1 MERITAVARGRVQGV
16 GYRYFVV
23 DCAHATGVHG
33 YVRNLPDGTVE
44 MVAESSPAAL
54 DDFIRLAY
62 ARGDLVIKVEEIEV
76 RKGTATGEFHGFR
89 VAW

>member
-1 MERITAVARGRVQGV
+1 V
-16 GYRYFVV
+16 GYRYFVSE
-23 DCAHATGVHG
+23 CAHATGVHG
-33 YVRNLPDGTVE
+33 WVKNLPDGTVE

-62 ARGDLVIKVEEIEV
+62 ARDDPVIRVEEIAV
-76 RKGTATGEFHGFR
+76 KKGTATGEYHGFF